1 MGITG
6 YTAAEGISFSQLISI
21 ERLLNSTGR
30 SVYLENE
37 ELLDGVTAFRE
48 AVLLIFTTSLMP

>member
-6 YTAAEGISFSQLISI
+6 YTAADGISFSQLISI

-48 AVLLIFTTSLMP
+48 AVLLIFTTSLMQ